1 MKYSYHMTD
10 EEVVRNAKQSVEQA
24 IAQLKSAG
32 IPVFYCDAE
41 TRTIIQENS
50 DGTKINT
57 GYKVKKYHDRKKKG
71 ML

>member
-10 EEVVRNAKQSVEQA
+10 EEVVRNARQSVEQA

-41 TRTIIQENS
+41 TRTIIQEKLIL
-50 DGTKINT
+50 DTK
-57 GYKVKKYHDRKKKG
+57 
-71 ML
+71 